1 LRIFAR
7 AKADNSTYSVASL
20 RKLVNAPP
28 SHNPPM
34 RNKTWQLTMLLRTIK
49 RLQTATTTYIYST
62 MVLKAFWLDVEW
74 GEQRYNYPLSRF
86 HGPGASWRRHGDTS
100 KIAFS
105 QAGLN

>member
-7 AKADNSTYSVASL
+7 AKADNSTYSRASL

-34 RNKTWQLTMLLRTIK
+34 RNKTWQRTMLSRTMIDWK
-49 RLQTATTTYIYST
+49 LLPLPTST

-74 GEQRYNYPLSRF
+74 GEQRYNHHLSRF
-86 HGPGASWRRHGDTS
+86 HGPGGSWQRHGDTS